1 MSDGRAPRRC
11 HSDRGILEQYDG
23 KFIKASARHCRALPS
38 VSVPYTFSA
47 MTRPSLLR
55 RGNKSRKAAGI
66 RFVTHQVHHH
76 WSLRLFPDWG
86 LLCGLRL
93 LTPWLRTS
101 SSPSVTGFAIVPFD
115 TLFAS
120 Q

>member
-23 KFIKASARHCRALPS
+23 KFIKASARHGRALPS

-55 RGNKSRKAAGI
+55 PGNQSRKAAGI
-66 RFVTHQVHHH
+66 RFVLHQSDHH
-76 WSLRLFPDWG
+76 WFLSLMLDWG

-101 SSPSVTGFAIVPFD
+101 SSPSVTGFAIVTSD
-115 TLFAS
+115 ALFIS